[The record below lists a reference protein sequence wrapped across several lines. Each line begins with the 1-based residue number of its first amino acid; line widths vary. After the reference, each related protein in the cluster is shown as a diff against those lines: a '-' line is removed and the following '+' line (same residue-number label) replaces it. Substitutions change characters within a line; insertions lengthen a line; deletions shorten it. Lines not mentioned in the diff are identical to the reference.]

1 MSCVPVGATLAPLID
16 PARFREWA
24 PRALPGT
31 LEAIERAAHARGF
44 TGIVLA
50 HWLGQAH
57 VESRGFSTLVES
69 LNYSVEGLR
78 ATFGPHRISDA
89 DCERYG
95 RKPGQPASQEAIAN
109 IVYGGDWGRRN
120 LGNTEPGDGWRNRG
134 SGVIQQTGRAN
145 IEASGYTPE
154 ELRTDIGK
162 ACDAAA
168 DFFVSHGCIAP
179 AKNDDVRGVT
189 LKVNGGLMALP
200 ERIKRT
206 QEAKGLLI

>member
-1 MSCVPVGATLAPLID
+1 MGATLAPLID
-16 PARFREWA
+16 RAQFREWA

-31 LEAIERAAHARGF
+31 LDAIERAAHARALA
-44 TGIVLA
+44 GIVLA
-50 HWLGQAH
+50 HLLGQAH

-69 LNYSVEGLR
+69 LNYSVAGLR

-95 RKPGQPASQEAIAN
+95 RKPGHPADQEAIAN
-109 IVYGGDWGRRN
+109 IVYGGDWGRKN
-120 LGNTEPGDGWRNRG
+120 LGNTETGDGWRFRG
-134 SGVIQQTGRAN
+134 SGCIQQTGRAN
-145 IEASGYTPE
+145 IEATGYTPE

-168 DFFVSHGCIAP
+168 DFFVSHGCVAP

-189 LKVNGGLMALP
+189 LKINGGLTGLAD
-200 ERIKRT
+200 RIART
-206 QEAKGLLI
+206 GEAKELLI